1 MRKLLLTAA
10 IASLTI
16 VSCVEDEPQ
25 NAQKQPQ
32 QIKFN
37 TPVLYTADGS
47 RANHQGEIASNIYP
61 EDEDFVVYAIAHEG
75 EFAGWANGTAAAFNN
90 TVALA
95 SNKWTPINPNTNKPY
110 YWENEYMSFAAYS
123 PANLEQ
129 INWNG
134 ANKCTY
140 GAEGLT
146 IEGFEVLADPT
157 KQFDLLFSKRTHFH
171 KQNIL
176 TSDENYDGVTIK
188 FQHALSSIHFVVE
201 GDKDAEDQVQLVSIK
216 VKDVNYK
223 GTFTENIEE
232 DGDKYV
238 IGENVNPT
246 WAVDNS
252 KTASYTAV
260 EVATADAINFY
271 DNDGLQAVASDLL
284 LMPQELSDNAILE
297 IKYLVNGEENT
308 KNIKLNTLVSES
320 TTVDEWVLGT
330 RYYYVLRYHAK
341 DKIFFVPTVE
351 EWVDVE
357 TIYVNL

>member
-1 MRKLLLTAA
+1 MRKLFLTTA
-10 IASLTI
+10 IASLAL
-16 VSCVEDEPQ
+16 VGCVEDEPQ

-47 RANHQGEIASNIYP
+47 RANHQGEISSNIYP

-75 EFAGWANGTAAAFNN
+75 EFAGWTNGTAAAFNN

-95 SNKWTPINPNTNKPY
+95 SNKWTPINPTTNKPY

-134 ANKCTY
+134 ANKCSY
-140 GAEGLT
+140 GATGLT
-146 IEGFEVLADPT
+146 IEGFEVAADPT

-171 KQNIL
+171 KENIL
-176 TSDENYDGVTIK
+176 TSDNNYSGVTIR
-188 FQHALSSIHFVVE
+188 FQHALSSVHFVVE
-201 GDKDAEDQVQLVSIK
+201 GDKNAEDLVQLVSIK

-223 GTFTENIEE
+223 GKFTENITE
-232 DGDKYV
+232 DADKYV
-238 IGENVNPT
+238 IGENVNPS
-246 WAVDNS
+246 WDVDNS
-252 KTASYTAV
+252 ATASYTAV
-260 EVATADAINFY
+260 EVDAANAINFY
-271 DNDGLQAVASDLL
+271 ENEKLEATANDLL

-297 IKYLVNGEENT
+297 VKYLVNGEEYVKDIT
-308 KNIKLNTLVSES
+308 LNTLTSES

-341 DKIFFVPTVE
+341 DKIYFNPTVE

-357 TIYVNL
+357 TIYVDL